1 MWVVCLPSD
10 ILPENE
16 VLFSLCSKHLFRGLE
31 QGLALISQR
40 DCFFKPGLH
49 TFYTFDCFSNFCCQK
64 TDITR
69 LIYPYNKVH
78 LPLFTSKKKK
88 KKKIRKCADS
98 CYSHDECLQ
107 NFYAIA
113 TRLFIQSK
121 NLWRGYLIK
130 AKKYRVLREICRA
143 WSVNRNFVVSPKNKN
158 FNGMKVLIREF
169 HKKLHKKIR
178 KKAKTIHKSRFAI
191 AKSKPAKGISWVKL
205 SSCCLLEH
213 CINSCKWENI

>member
-1 MWVVCLPSD
+1 MWAVCLPSD

-49 TFYTFDCFSNFCCQK
+49 TFYTFDCFQISVVK
-64 TDITR
+64 R
-69 LIYPYNKVH
+69 LT
-78 LPLFTSKKKK
+78 LRGLFTLITNFTYHCLHQ

-169 HKKLHKKIR
+169 HKKLHKKIC